1 MTEDEMVG
9 WHRRLGGHEFEQA
22 LGDGEGQGSLACC
35 SPRGRKESY
44 MTEQLNNRIHRL
56 KNKQCVCACV
66 CACTHTCKILKKK
79 KSVIL
84 LIGKLCLKYLCVF
97 WFRMELLNL
106 KAMFNLY

>member
-79 KSVIL
+79 KISDSSHWETVLKIS
-84 LIGKLCLKYLCVF
+84 LCFLVQNGIAQPKSHV
-97 WFRMELLNL
+97 
-106 KAMFNLY
+106 